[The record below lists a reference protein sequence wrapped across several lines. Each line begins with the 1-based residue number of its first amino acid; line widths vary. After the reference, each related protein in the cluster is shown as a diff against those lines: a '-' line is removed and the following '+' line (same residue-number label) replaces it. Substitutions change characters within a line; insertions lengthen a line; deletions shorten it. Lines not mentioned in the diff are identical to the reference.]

1 MNEASLGEPAI
12 VCAGHPRDMGQA
24 QGEALREVIRA
35 AVARAGLST
44 RRSRWPSL
52 RPVVSGPL
60 RGSGAGREFFRHF
73 AHQAERL
80 EGLAQAADLPLDSL
94 LALQLRVGA
103 GALAGGE
110 LGDAA
115 WIVRESRPV
124 VGFRSLERTLAWLV
138 PAVAGVNEAGL
149 ALIAPLPSAGARERT
164 AAAAGSRSG
173 GNGTAPP
180 RAVDAPSL
188 LLVQD
193 CLARFEHLAGALDW
207 CRKRPAEGEQTIV
220 LADASGGRGAVEFR
234 GRERRVES
242 SGAADAGAGVPDP
255 VGPRAGEL
263 TGELLVGGAG
273 RGPERIAIDPV
284 ARILRVTA
292 AGSGAPHAFGFVP
305 LPPSGAHAA

>member
-1 MNEASLGEPAI
+1 MTGSALDAPAV

-60 RGSGAGREFFRHF
+60 RGGGAGREFFRHF

-80 EGLAQAADLPLDSL
+80 EGLAQAADVPLDSL
-94 LALQLRVGA
+94 LALQLRAGA
-103 GALAGGE
+103 GALAGDE

-149 ALIAPLPSAGARERT
+149 ALLAPLPSAGARESA

-173 GNGTAPP
+173 GPGSAPL
-180 RAVDAPSL
+180 RAVDAPSM

-207 CRKRPAEGEQTIV
+207 CRKRPVEGDQTIV
-220 LADASGGRGAVEFR
+220 LAEASGGRGAVVFR

-242 SGAADAGAGVPDP
+242 GVAADAGAGAPALADP
-255 VGPRAGEL
+255 RPGEL

-273 RGPERIAIDPV
+273 RGPGRVALDPV
-284 ARILRVTA
+284 ARILRVAA
-292 AGSGAPHAFGFVP
+292 AGSGAPRAFGFVP